1 MNGKKIETSNLTIY
15 EMDSAKKGLFT
26 TEDGRN
32 HTIIFFLVALL
43 FTLWAVGNSLIDT
56 MDKHFQDYY
65 HLTKADSA
73 NVQFSHYLG
82 YFFMALPAGWF
93 IHKLGYKWG
102 IILGLSLAAV
112 GCLWFYPATKIDG
125 FWAVL
130 LGVCLVAMGF
140 SFLETVANP
149 YTTVLGD
156 PKYAASR
163 INLAQYFN
171 ALGWPIAPFIGGLYF
186 YHSDATLNAQ
196 QNAEIAHKTM
206 WIPYVGLALII
217 VVLIIA
223 FVKSK
228 MPDIV
233 EKERDENNSEN
244 RAAQAD
250 VFGQQNLLSTVLLY
264 VCAILF
270 SFALGM
276 IFRFFAQLVY
286 MDRATL
292 ANPVAMLAVNHT
304 LAMVFDVVTVLAGV
318 GSIVFITLKRGKLI
332 HRDSIW
338 SAPHFTGATIAQFLY
353 VAAQAGIF
361 SFFIN
366 YMVEEVPAI
375 AESMK
380 SSWFIGGENGSILRN
395 GAYFLTEK
403 GATSL
408 MSWMAFPLFLL
419 GRFTGSFI
427 LRVTKAHKMLGLY
440 ALINVILMLVIVA
453 KLGWVSVAAVF
464 LSFFF
469 MSIMFPTIFSLGIFG
484 LGERSKVASSFI
496 VMAIMGGAVL
506 PKVMGAIADAD
517 GMAAGYVVPAA
528 CFVVIALY
536 GFFWTKLSRVDGVSG
551 VKIGTGH

>member
-1 MNGKKIETSNLTIY
+1 MKST
-15 EMDSAKKGLFT
+15 KKGLFT

-32 HTIIFFLVALL
+32 HTFIFFLVALL

-102 IILGLSLAAV
+102 IILGLSLAAL

-163 INLAQYFN
+163 INLAQSFN
-171 ALGWPIAPFIGGLYF
+171 AIGWPIAPYIGGLYF
-186 YHSDATLNAQ
+186 YHTDVALSAQ
-196 QNAEIAHKTM
+196 QNAVIAHKTM
-206 WIPYVGLALII
+206 WVPYVALAVII
-217 VVLIIA
+217 MVLIVA
-223 FVKSK
+223 FIKSK
-228 MPDIV
+228 MPDVI
-233 EKERDENNSEN
+233 EHDHNNNDPGNEPTKI
-244 RAAQAD
+244 D
-250 VFGQQNLLSTVLLY
+250 VFGQQGMLSTVLLY

-276 IFRFFAQLVY
+276 IFRFFVQLFY
-286 MDRATL
+286 MDRETL
-292 ANPVAMLAVNHT
+292 ANPE
-304 LAMVFDVVTVLAGV
+304 AMVALNHMLTWVFYSVTAVVGAA
-318 GSIVFITLKRGKLI
+318 SIVFIAQKRKKLI
-332 HRDSIW
+332 HRNSIW

-375 AESMK
+375 GESLK

-395 GAYFLTEK
+395 GAWFLTEK

-427 LRVTKAHKMLGLY
+427 LRVAKAHTMLGLY
-440 ALINVILMLVIVA
+440 AFINVLLMFVIVA
-453 KLGWVSVAAVF
+453 KLGWLSVAAVF

-484 LGERSKVASSFI
+484 LGEQSKLASSFI

-506 PKVMGAIADAD
+506 PKVMGAIGDAE
-517 GMAAGYVVPAA
+517 GMSAGYIVPAV
-528 CFVVIALY
+528 CFMAIALY
-536 GFFWTKLSRVDGVSG
+536 GFFWTKLSGSAGLNG

>member
-1 MNGKKIETSNLTIY
+1 MEKT
-15 EMDSAKKGLFT
+15 KKGLFT

-32 HTIIFFLVALL
+32 HIFIFFLVALL

-102 IILGLSLAAV
+102 IILGLSLAAL

-140 SFLETVANP
+140 SFIETVANP

-163 INLAQYFN
+163 INLAQSFN
-171 ALGWPIAPFIGGLYF
+171 AIGWPIAPYIGGLYF
-186 YHSDATLNAQ
+186 YHTDNALSTQ

-206 WIPYVGLALII
+206 WIPYVALAVII
-217 VVLIIA
+217 MVLIIA
-223 FVKSK
+223 FIKSK
-228 MPDIV
+228 MPDVV
-233 EKERDENNSEN
+233 EDENNNNNSESET
-244 RAAQAD
+244 AKVD
-250 VFGQQNLLSTVLLY
+250 VFGQQSLLSTILLY
-264 VCAILF
+264 VCAILL

-276 IFRFFAQLVY
+276 IFRFFVQLFY
-286 MDRATL
+286 MDRETL
-292 ANPVAMLAVNHT
+292 ANPE
-304 LAMVFDVVTVLAGV
+304 AMVVLNHILTRVFYIVTGICGV
-318 GSIVFITLKRGKLI
+318 ASIIYITLKRGKLI
-332 HRDSIW
+332 HKNSLW

-375 AESMK
+375 GESLK
-380 SSWFIGGENGSILRN
+380 SSWFIGGENGSILRD
-395 GAYFLTEK
+395 GAYFLTER

-419 GRFTGSFI
+419 GRFSGSFI
-427 LRVTKAHKMLGLY
+427 LRVTKAHNMLSLY
-440 ALINVILMLVIVA
+440 AIINVMLMFVIVA
-453 KLGWVSVAAVF
+453 KLGWLSVAAVF

-484 LGERSKVASSFI
+484 LGEKSKLASSFI

-506 PKVMGAIADAD
+506 PKVMGAIGDKE
-517 GMAAGYVVPAA
+517 GMSAGYVVPAV
-528 CFVVIALY
+528 CFLVIALY
-536 GFFWTKLSRVDGVSG
+536 GFFWTKLSGSEGLNG
-551 VKIGTGH
+551 VKIGKGH

>member
-1 MNGKKIETSNLTIY
+1 MKKT
-15 EMDSAKKGLFT
+15 KKGLFI
-26 TEDGRN
+26 TEDGKN
-32 HTIIFFLVALL
+32 HVFIFFLVALL

-102 IILGLSLAAV
+102 IILGLSLAAL

-149 YTTVLGD
+149 YTTVLGN

-163 INLAQYFN
+163 INLAQSFN
-171 ALGWPIAPFIGGLYF
+171 AIGWPIAPYIGGLYF
-186 YHSDATLNAQ
+186 YHSDDALNAQ

-206 WIPYVGLALII
+206 WIPYVALAVII
-217 VVLIIA
+217 GILIIA
-223 FVKSK
+223 FIKSK
-228 MPDIV
+228 MPDV
-233 EKERDENNSEN
+233 TEDENNSPEN
-244 RAAQAD
+244 ETTKVD
-250 VFGQQNLLSTVLLY
+250 VFGQQSLLSTILLY
-264 VCAILF
+264 IVAILF

-276 IFRFFAQLVY
+276 IVRFFVQVFY
-286 MDRATL
+286 MDRETL
-292 ANPVAMLAVNHT
+292 ANPEAMVALNHT
-304 LAMVFDVVTVLAGV
+304 LAWVFNIVTGIAGAA
-318 GSIVFITLKRGKLI
+318 SIIFITLNRGKLI
-332 HRDSIW
+332 HRNSIW
-338 SAPHFTGATIAQFLY
+338 SAPHFTGATISQFLY

-375 AESMK
+375 SEGLK
-380 SSWFIGGENGSILRN
+380 SSWFIGGENGSILRD
-395 GAYFLTEK
+395 GSYFLTEK

-427 LRVTKAHKMLGLY
+427 LRVTKAHNMLGLY
-440 ALINVILMLVIVA
+440 AFINVMLMFVIVA
-453 KLGWVSVAAVF
+453 NLGWISVAAVF

-484 LGERSKVASSFI
+484 LGEKSKMASSFI

-506 PKVMGAIADAD
+506 PKVMGAIGDKE
-517 GMAAGYVVPAA
+517 GMSAGYVVPAV
-528 CFVVIALY
+528 CFMVIALY
-536 GFFWTKLSRVDGVSG
+536 GFFWTKLSGSEGLNR

>member
-1 MNGKKIETSNLTIY
+1 MSKT
-15 EMDSAKKGLFT
+15 KKGLFT

-32 HTIIFFLVALL
+32 HTFIFFLVALL

-102 IILGLSLAAV
+102 IILGLSLAAL

-130 LGVCLVAMGF
+130 LGVCLIAMGF

-149 YTTVLGD
+149 YTTVLGN

-163 INLAQYFN
+163 INLAQSFN
-171 ALGWPIAPFIGGLYF
+171 AIGWPIAPFIGGMYF
-186 YHSDATLNAQ
+186 YHTDDSLTAQ
-196 QNAEIAHKTM
+196 QNAEIAHQTM
-206 WIPYVGLALII
+206 WIPYVALAVII
-217 VVLIIA
+217 GILIIA
-223 FVKSK
+223 FLKSK
-228 MPDIV
+228 MPDV
-233 EKERDENNSEN
+233 TEDDNLNAEAEVAKV
-244 RAAQAD
+244 D
-250 VFGQQNLLSTVLLY
+250 VFGQQNRMSTILLY
-264 VCAILF
+264 VTAILF
-270 SFALGM
+270 SFAFGM
-276 IFRFFAQLVY
+276 IVRFFVQIFY
-286 MDRATL
+286 MDRETL
-292 ANPVAMLAVNHT
+292 ANPEAMTALNKMLT
-304 LAMVFDVVTVLAGV
+304 WIFNSVTSTVIIISV
-318 GSIVFITLKRGKLI
+318 VFIRLRGKKLI
-332 HRDSIW
+332 HKSSIW
-338 SAPHFTGATIAQFLY
+338 SAPHFTGAAIAQFLY

-375 AESMK
+375 GESLK
-380 SSWFIGGENGSILRN
+380 SNFFIGGENGSILRD
-395 GAYFLTEK
+395 GSYFLTEK

-408 MSWMAFPLFLL
+408 MSWLAFPLFLL

-427 LRVTKAHKMLGLY
+427 LRVTKAHIMLGLY
-440 ALINVILMLVIVA
+440 SFINVILMFVVVA
-453 KLGWVSVAAVF
+453 NLGWISVASVF

-484 LGERSKVASSFI
+484 LGEKSKMASSFI

-506 PKVMGAIADAD
+506 PKVMGAIADVK
-517 GMAAGYVVPAA
+517 GMSAGYVVPAV
-528 CFVVIALY
+528 CFMAITLY
-536 GFFWTKLSRVDGVSG
+536 GFFWNKLSGSDGFNNVR
-551 VKIGTGH
+551 IGAGH

>member
-1 MNGKKIETSNLTIY
+1 MPCVVCRLENNIERMKRTR
-15 EMDSAKKGLFT
+15 KGLFT

-32 HTIIFFLVALL
+32 HTFIFFLVALL

-102 IILGLSLAAV
+102 IILGLGLAAL

-163 INLAQYFN
+163 INLAQSFN
-171 ALGWPIAPFIGGLYF
+171 AIGWPIAPFIGGLYF
-186 YHSDATLNAQ
+186 YHTDVTRTAQ

-206 WIPYVGLALII
+206 WIPYVALAVII
-217 VVLIIA
+217 TVLIIA

-228 MPDIV
+228 MPDVV
-233 EKERDENNSEN
+233 EDDNNNNESETDRKE
-244 RAAQAD
+244 
-250 VFGQQNLLSTVLLY
+250 VFGQQGLLSTILLY
-264 VCAILF
+264 VCAILL

-276 IFRFFAQLVY
+276 IVRFFVQLFF

-292 ANPVAMLAVNHT
+292 ANPEAMLALNHRLT
-304 LAMVFDVVTVLAGV
+304 RVFYIVTGVVGIAST
-318 GSIVFITLKRGKLI
+318 VFITLKREKLI
-332 HRDSIW
+332 HKNSLW

-375 AESMK
+375 SESLK
-380 SSWFIGGENGSILRN
+380 SSWFIGGGDGSVLRN
-395 GAYFLTEK
+395 GAYFITEK

-427 LRVTKAHKMLGLY
+427 LRVTKAHNMLGLY
-440 ALINVILMLVIVA
+440 SIINVMLMFVIVA
-453 KLGWVSVAAVF
+453 KLGWLSVTAVF

-484 LGERSKVASSFI
+484 LGEKSKLASSFI

-517 GMAAGYVVPAA
+517 GMSAGYVVPAV
-528 CFVVIALY
+528 CFFAIAMY
-536 GFFWTKLSRVDGVSG
+536 GFFWTKLSGSEGVNG
-551 VKIGTGH
+551 VKIGSGH

>member
-1 MNGKKIETSNLTIY
+1 MKKTK
-15 EMDSAKKGLFT
+15 AGLFT

-32 HTIIFFLVALL
+32 HTFIFFLVALL

-56 MDKHFQDYY
+56 MDKHFQDFY

-93 IHKLGYKWG
+93 IQKLGYKWG
-102 IILGLSLAAV
+102 IVLGLSLAAL
-112 GCLWFYPATKIDG
+112 GCLWFYPATQIDG

-163 INLAQYFN
+163 INLAQSFN
-171 ALGWPIAPFIGGLYF
+171 AIGWPIAPYIGGLYF
-186 YHSDATLNAQ
+186 YHTDTALNAQ
-196 QNAEIAHKTM
+196 QNAEIAHQTM
-206 WIPYVGLALII
+206 WIPYVGLAII
-217 VVLIIA
+217 MLVLIVA
-223 FVKSK
+223 FIKSK
-228 MPDIV
+228 MPDVKETDNTNNNTESETVKV
-233 EKERDENNSEN
+233 E
-244 RAAQAD
+244 
-250 VFGQQNLLSTVLLY
+250 VFGQQSRLSTILLY

-270 SFALGM
+270 SFAVGM
-276 IFRFFAQLVY
+276 IVRFFVQLFY
-286 MDRATL
+286 MDRETL
-292 ANPVAMLAVNHT
+292 GNPE
-304 LAMVFDVVTVLAGV
+304 AMVALNHLLAWV
-318 GSIVFITLKRGKLI
+318 FNITTSIVGIASIIFITLRRDRLI
-332 HRDSIW
+332 HKDSLW

-375 AESMK
+375 GESFK

-395 GAYFLTEK
+395 GAYFLTER

-408 MSWMAFPLFLL
+408 MSWMAFPLFLI

-427 LRVTKAHKMLGLY
+427 LRVTKAHSMLGLY
-440 ALINVILMLVIVA
+440 ALINVLLMFVVVA
-453 KLGWVSVAAVF
+453 NIGWISVAAVF

-484 LGERSKVASSFI
+484 LGEKSKLASSFI

-506 PKVMGAIADAD
+506 PKVMGAIADKD
-517 GMAAGYVVPAA
+517 GMSAGYVVPAV
-528 CFVVIALY
+528 CFMVIALY
-536 GFFWTKLSRVDGVSG
+536 GFFWTKLSGSDGLSG
-551 VKIGTGH
+551 LKIRTGH

>member
-1 MNGKKIETSNLTIY
+1 MKQ
-15 EMDSAKKGLFT
+15 AKKGLFT

-32 HTIIFFLVALL
+32 HTFIFFLVALL

-149 YTTVLGD
+149 YTTVLGN
-156 PKYAASR
+156 PKYSASR
-163 INLAQYFN
+163 INLAQSFN
-171 ALGWPIAPFIGGLYF
+171 AIGWPIAPFIGGLYF
-186 YHSDATLNAQ
+186 YHSDNSLTAQ

-206 WIPYVGLALII
+206 WVPYIGIALII
-217 VVLIIA
+217 GVLILA
-223 FVKSK
+223 FIKSN
-228 MPDIV
+228 MPDV
-233 EKERDENNSEN
+233 TEDANANKEPENDKTKV
-244 RAAQAD
+244 D
-250 VFGQQNLLSTVLLY
+250 VFGQQSRMSTILLY

-276 IFRFFAQLVY
+276 IVRFFVQLFY
-286 MDRATL
+286 MDRETL
-292 ANPVAMLAVNHT
+292 ANPEAMAALNHT
-304 LAMVFDVVTVLAGV
+304 LTRVFYIVTGISGLASV
-318 GSIVFITLKRGKLI
+318 AFIVFKKQTLI
-332 HRDSIW
+332 HKNSLW
-338 SAPHFTGATIAQFLY
+338 SAPHFSGATIAQFLY

-366 YMVEEVPAI
+366 YMVEEVPSI
-375 AESMK
+375 SESFK
-380 SSWFIGGENGSILRN
+380 ASFIIGGESGSILRD
-395 GAYFLTEK
+395 GAFFLSEK

-408 MSWMAFPLFLL
+408 MSWLAFPLFLL

-427 LRVTKAHKMLGLY
+427 LRVTKAHNMLGLY
-440 ALINVILMLVIVA
+440 SFINVILMLVVVA
-453 KLGWVSVAAVF
+453 KLGWISVIAVF

-469 MSIMFPTIFSLGIFG
+469 MSIMFPTIFSLGIWG
-484 LGERSKVASSFI
+484 LGEKSKLASSFI

-506 PKVMGAIADAD
+506 PKVMGAIADKD
-517 GMAAGYVVPAA
+517 GMSAGYIVPAV
-528 CFVVIALY
+528 CFGVIALY
-536 GFFWTKLSRVDGVSG
+536 GFFWTKLSGSEG
-551 VKIGTGH
+551 LSKVKIGSGH

>member
-1 MNGKKIETSNLTIY
+1 MSKT
-15 EMDSAKKGLFT
+15 KKGLFT

-32 HTIIFFLVALL
+32 HTFIFFLVALL

-56 MDKHFQDYY
+56 MDKHFQDYD

-102 IILGLSLAAV
+102 IILGLSLAAL

-130 LGVCLVAMGF
+130 LGVCLIAMGF

-149 YTTVLGD
+149 YTTVLGN

-163 INLAQYFN
+163 INLAQSFN
-171 ALGWPIAPFIGGLYF
+171 AIGWPIAPFIGGMYF
-186 YHSDATLNAQ
+186 YHTDDSLTAQ
-196 QNAEIAHKTM
+196 QNAEIAHQTM
-206 WIPYVGLALII
+206 WIPYVALAVII
-217 VVLIIA
+217 GILIIA
-223 FVKSK
+223 FLKSK
-228 MPDIV
+228 MPDV
-233 EKERDENNSEN
+233 TEDDNLNAEAEVAKV
-244 RAAQAD
+244 D
-250 VFGQQNLLSTVLLY
+250 VFGQQNRMSTILLY
-264 VCAILF
+264 VTAILF
-270 SFALGM
+270 SFAFGM
-276 IFRFFAQLVY
+276 IVRFFVQIFY
-286 MDRATL
+286 MDRETL
-292 ANPVAMLAVNHT
+292 ANPEAMTALNKMLT
-304 LAMVFDVVTVLAGV
+304 WIFNSVTSTVIIISV
-318 GSIVFITLKRGKLI
+318 VFIRLRGKKLI
-332 HRDSIW
+332 HKSSIW
-338 SAPHFTGATIAQFLY
+338 SAPHFTGAAIAQFLY

-375 AESMK
+375 GESLK
-380 SSWFIGGENGSILRN
+380 SNFFIGGENGSILRD
-395 GAYFLTEK
+395 GSYFLTEK

-408 MSWMAFPLFLL
+408 MSWLAFPLFLL

-427 LRVTKAHKMLGLY
+427 LRVTKAHIMLGLY
-440 ALINVILMLVIVA
+440 SFINVILMFVVVA
-453 KLGWVSVAAVF
+453 NLGWISVASVF

-484 LGERSKVASSFI
+484 LGEKSKMASSFI

-506 PKVMGAIADAD
+506 PKVMGAIADVK
-517 GMAAGYVVPAA
+517 GMSAGYVVPAV
-528 CFVVIALY
+528 CFMAITLY
-536 GFFWTKLSRVDGVSG
+536 GFFWNKLSGSDGFNSVR
-551 VKIGTGH
+551 IGAGH

>member
-1 MNGKKIETSNLTIY
+1 MSKT
-15 EMDSAKKGLFT
+15 KKGLFT

-32 HTIIFFLVALL
+32 HTFIFFLVALL

-102 IILGLSLAAV
+102 IILGLSLAAL

-130 LGVCLVAMGF
+130 LGVCLIAMGF

-149 YTTVLGD
+149 YTTVLGN

-163 INLAQYFN
+163 INLAQSFN
-171 ALGWPIAPFIGGLYF
+171 AIGWPIAPFIGGMYF
-186 YHSDATLNAQ
+186 YHTDDSLTAQ
-196 QNAEIAHKTM
+196 QNAEIAHQTM
-206 WIPYVGLALII
+206 WIPYVALAVII
-217 VVLIIA
+217 GILIIA
-223 FVKSK
+223 FLKSK
-228 MPDIV
+228 MPDV
-233 EKERDENNSEN
+233 TEDDNLNAEAEVAKV
-244 RAAQAD
+244 D
-250 VFGQQNLLSTVLLY
+250 VFGQQNRMSTILLY
-264 VCAILF
+264 VTAILF

-276 IFRFFAQLVY
+276 IVRFFVQIFY
-286 MDRATL
+286 MDRETL
-292 ANPVAMLAVNHT
+292 ANPEAMTALNKMLT
-304 LAMVFDVVTVLAGV
+304 WIFNSVTSTVIIISV
-318 GSIVFITLKRGKLI
+318 VFIRLRGKKLI
-332 HRDSIW
+332 HKSSIW
-338 SAPHFTGATIAQFLY
+338 SAPHFTGAAIAQFLY

-375 AESMK
+375 GESLK
-380 SSWFIGGENGSILRN
+380 SNFFIGGENGSILRD
-395 GAYFLTEK
+395 GSYFLTEK

-408 MSWMAFPLFLL
+408 MSWLAFPLFLL

-427 LRVTKAHKMLGLY
+427 LRVTKAHIMLGLY
-440 ALINVILMLVIVA
+440 SFINVILMFVVVA
-453 KLGWVSVAAVF
+453 NLGWISVASVF

-484 LGERSKVASSFI
+484 LGEKSKMASSFI

-506 PKVMGAIADAD
+506 PKVMGAIADVK
-517 GMAAGYVVPAA
+517 GMSAGYVVPAV
-528 CFVVIALY
+528 CFMAITLY
-536 GFFWTKLSRVDGVSG
+536 GFFWNKLSGSDGFNSVR
-551 VKIGTGH
+551 IGAGH

>member
-1 MNGKKIETSNLTIY
+1 MGST
-15 EMDSAKKGLFT
+15 KKGLFT

-32 HTIIFFLVALL
+32 HTFIFFMVALL

-102 IILGLSLAAV
+102 IVLGLSLAAL
-112 GCLWFYPATKIDG
+112 GCLWFYPATQIDG

-130 LGVCLVAMGF
+130 LGVCLIAMGF

-163 INLAQYFN
+163 INLAQSFN
-171 ALGWPIAPFIGGLYF
+171 AIGWPIAPYIGGLYF
-186 YHSDATLNAQ
+186 YHTDDSLNAQ
-196 QNAEIAHKTM
+196 QNAEIAHQTM

-217 VVLIIA
+217 LVLIVA
-223 FVKSK
+223 FIKSK
-228 MPDIV
+228 MPDVV
-233 EKERDENNSEN
+233 ENDNNTDNAEGDTAKVN
-244 RAAQAD
+244 
-250 VFGQQNLLSTVLLY
+250 VFGQQSRLSTILLY
-264 VCAILF
+264 VCAIMF
-270 SFALGM
+270 SFAVGM
-276 IFRFFAQLVY
+276 IVRFFVQLFY
-286 MDRATL
+286 MDRETL
-292 ANPVAMLAVNHT
+292 ANPE
-304 LAMVFDVVTVLAGV
+304 AMVALNHILAWVFNITTSIVGI
-318 GSIVFITLKRGKLI
+318 GSIIFITLKREKLI
-332 HRDSIW
+332 HKDSLW

-375 AESMK
+375 SESLK

-408 MSWMAFPLFLL
+408 MSLMAFPLFLI

-427 LRVTKAHKMLGLY
+427 LRVTKAHSMLGLY
-440 ALINVILMLVIVA
+440 AFINVMLMFVIVA
-453 KLGWVSVAAVF
+453 KLGWISVAAVF

-484 LGERSKVASSFI
+484 LGEKSKLASSFI

-506 PKVMGAIADAD
+506 PKVMGAIADKD
-517 GMAAGYVVPAA
+517 GMSAGYIVPAV
-528 CFVVIALY
+528 CFGVIALY
-536 GFFWTKLSRVDGVSG
+536 GFFWTKLSGSDGLNG

>member
-1 MNGKKIETSNLTIY
+1 MAKT
-15 EMDSAKKGLFT
+15 KKGLFT

-32 HTIIFFLVALL
+32 HTFIFFLVALL

-102 IILGLSLAAV
+102 IILGLSLAAL

-149 YTTVLGD
+149 YTTVLGN
-156 PKYAASR
+156 PKYSASR
-163 INLAQYFN
+163 INLAQSFN
-171 ALGWPIAPFIGGLYF
+171 AIGWPIAPYIGGLYF
-186 YHSDATLNAQ
+186 YHTDSSLSAQ

-206 WIPYVGLALII
+206 WVPYVGIALII
-217 VVLIIA
+217 GVLILA
-223 FVKSK
+223 FLKSNMPDVTEDANNDQESGAEKSK
-228 MPDIV
+228 V
-233 EKERDENNSEN
+233 
-244 RAAQAD
+244 D
-250 VFGQQNLLSTVLLY
+250 VFGQQSVLSTVLLY

-276 IFRFFAQLVY
+276 IVRFFVQLFY
-286 MDRATL
+286 MDRETL
-292 ANPVAMLAVNHT
+292 ANPE
-304 LAMVFDVVTVLAGV
+304 AMVTLNQLLSRVFYIVTGIFGV
-318 GSIVFITLKRGKLI
+318 ASVAFLIFRKEKLI
-332 HRDSIW
+332 HKNSLW
-338 SAPHFTGATIAQFLY
+338 SAPHFSGATIAQFLY

-366 YMVEEVPAI
+366 YMVEEVPSI
-375 AESMK
+375 SESFR
-380 SSWFIGGENGSILRN
+380 SSFLIGGENGSILRD

-427 LRVTKAHKMLGLY
+427 LRVTKAHNMLGLY
-440 ALINVILMLVIVA
+440 SFINVVLMLVVVA
-453 KLGWVSVAAVF
+453 KLGWISVIAVF

-469 MSIMFPTIFSLGIFG
+469 MSIMFPTIFSLGIWG
-484 LGERSKVASSFI
+484 LGEKSKLASSFI

-506 PKVMGAIADAD
+506 PKVMGAIADKD
-517 GMAAGYVVPAA
+517 GMSAGYVVPAV
-528 CFVVIALY
+528 CFAVIALY
-536 GFFWTKLSRVDGVSG
+536 GFFWTKLSGSEG
-551 VKIGTGH
+551 LSKMKIGSGH

>member
-1 MNGKKIETSNLTIY
+1 MGK
-15 EMDSAKKGLFT
+15 AKKGLFT

-32 HTIIFFLVALL
+32 HAFIFFLVALL

-102 IILGLSLAAV
+102 IVLGLSLAAL

-163 INLAQYFN
+163 INLAQSFN
-171 ALGWPIAPFIGGLYF
+171 AIGWPIAPFIGGIYF
-186 YHSDATLNAQ
+186 YHTDDALTAQ

-206 WIPYVGLALII
+206 WIPYVALAVII
-217 VVLIIA
+217 GVLIIL
-223 FVKSK
+223 FIKSN
-228 MPDIV
+228 MPDV
-233 EKERDENNSEN
+233 KEDDHGSQSET
-244 RAAQAD
+244 AKVD
-250 VFGQQNLLSTVLLY
+250 VFGQQSRLSTILLY
-264 VCAILF
+264 VAAILF

-276 IFRFFAQLVY
+276 IVRFFVQVFY

-292 ANPVAMLAVNHT
+292 ANPEAMAALNQ
-304 LAMVFDVVTVLAGV
+304 
-318 GSIVFITLKRGKLI
+318 TLKWVSNIVTGVAGIVSVAFIAFKKEKLI
-332 HRDSIW
+332 HKSSIW

-375 AESMK
+375 GESLK
-380 SSWFIGGENGSILRN
+380 SNFFIGGESGSILRD
-395 GAYFLTEK
+395 GSYFLTEK

-408 MSWMAFPLFLL
+408 MSWLAFPLFLL

-427 LRVTKAHKMLGLY
+427 LRVTKAHTMLGLY
-440 ALINVILMLVIVA
+440 AFINVMLMFVIVA
-453 KLGWVSVAAVF
+453 NLGWLSVASVF

-484 LGERSKVASSFI
+484 LGEKSKMASSFI

-506 PKVMGAIADAD
+506 PKVMGAIGDAE
-517 GMAAGYVVPAA
+517 GMSAGYVVPAI
-528 CFVVIALY
+528 CFLAIAAY
-536 GFFWTKLSRVDGVSG
+536 GFFWTKLSGSEGVNG
-551 VKIGTGH
+551 VKFGAGH

>member
-1 MNGKKIETSNLTIY
+1 MSKT
-15 EMDSAKKGLFT
+15 KKGLFT
-26 TEDGRN
+26 TEDGKN
-32 HTIIFFLVALL
+32 QAFIFFLVALL

-102 IILGLSLAAV
+102 IILGLSLAAL

-149 YTTVLGD
+149 YTTVLGN

-163 INLAQYFN
+163 INLAQSFN
-171 ALGWPIAPFIGGLYF
+171 ALGWPIAPFIGGMYF
-186 YHSDATLNAQ
+186 YHTDNTLTAQ
-196 QNAEIAHKTM
+196 QNAEIAHQTM
-206 WIPYVGLALII
+206 WIPYVALAVII
-217 VVLIIA
+217 GILIIA
-223 FVKSK
+223 FLKSK
-228 MPDIV
+228 MPDV
-233 EKERDENNSEN
+233 TEDMNNHNGGDSK
-244 RAAQAD
+244 AD
-250 VFGQQNLLSTVLLY
+250 VFGKQDRLSTVLLY
-264 VCAILF
+264 VTAILF

-276 IFRFFAQLVY
+276 IIRFFVQIFY
-286 MDRATL
+286 MDRETL
-292 ANPVAMLAVNHT
+292 ANPEAMLALNKMLTRIFYFVT
-304 LAMVFDVVTVLAGV
+304 IVASVISVF
-318 GSIVFITLKRGKLI
+318 FITLKRGKLI
-332 HRDSIW
+332 HSNSIW
-338 SAPHFTGATIAQFLY
+338 SAPHFTGATISQFLY

-366 YMVEEVPAI
+366 YTVEEVPSI
-375 AESMK
+375 GEGMK
-380 SSWFIGGENGSILRN
+380 SLWLIGGEDGSILRD
-395 GAYFLTEK
+395 GSYFITEK

-408 MSWMAFPLFLL
+408 MSWIAFPLFLL

-427 LRVTKAHKMLGLY
+427 LRVTKAHTMLGLY
-440 ALINVILMLVIVA
+440 AFINVLLMFVVVA
-453 KLGWVSVAAVF
+453 NLGWISVIAMF

-484 LGERSKVASSFI
+484 LGEKSKMASSFI

-506 PKVMGAIADAD
+506 PKVMGAIGDAES
-517 GMAAGYVVPAA
+517 MSAGYVVPAI
-528 CFVVIALY
+528 CFGAIALY
-536 GFFWTKLSRVDGVSG
+536 GFFWSKLSGLDVAGS
-551 VKIGTGH
+551 VKLGAGH

>member
-1 MNGKKIETSNLTIY
+1 MKN
-15 EMDSAKKGLFT
+15 AKKGLFT

-32 HTIIFFLVALL
+32 HTVIFFLVALL

-102 IILGLSLAAV
+102 IILGLALAAL

-149 YTTVLGD
+149 YTTILGN
-156 PKYAASR
+156 PKLAASR
-163 INLAQYFN
+163 INLAQSFN
-171 ALGWPIAPFIGGLYF
+171 AIGWPIAPFIGGLYF
-186 YHSDATLNAQ
+186 YHSDDTLSAQ

-206 WIPYVGLALII
+206 WIPYVALALII
-217 VVLIIA
+217 LVLIIA

-228 MPDIV
+228 MPDVV
-233 EKERDENNSEN
+233 ENQNNNGSET
-244 RAAQAD
+244 
-250 VFGQQNLLSTVLLY
+250 VKVEVYGQQSLLSTILLY
-264 VCAILF
+264 LCAILF

-276 IFRFFAQLVY
+276 IFRFFVQLFY
-286 MDRATL
+286 MDRETL
-292 ANPVAMLAVNHT
+292 ANPEAMAAINQILSK
-304 LAMVFDVVTVLAGV
+304 VFYIVTVVAGIA
-318 GSIVFITLKRGKLI
+318 SIVFITLRREVLI
-332 HRDSIW
+332 HKNSLW
-338 SAPHFTGATIAQFLY
+338 SAPHFSGATISQFLY

-366 YMVEEVPAI
+366 YAVEEIPAI
-375 AESMK
+375 GESLK
-380 SSWFIGGENGSILRN
+380 ANFFIGGEEGSILR
-395 GAYFLTEK
+395 GGEYFLTEK

-408 MSWMAFPLFLL
+408 MSWLAFPLFLL

-440 ALINVILMLVIVA
+440 SLINVILMFLVVA
-453 KLGWVSVAAVF
+453 KLGWISVVSVF

-484 LGERSKVASSFI
+484 LGEKSKLASSFI

-506 PKVMGAIADAD
+506 PKVMGAIADVD
-517 GMAAGYVVPAA
+517 GMSAGYVVPAI
-528 CFVVIALY
+528 CFMVIALY
-536 GFFWTKLSRVDGVSG
+536 GFFWPRLSGSEGLNG
-551 VKIGTGH
+551 VKIGSGH

>member
-1 MNGKKIETSNLTIY
+1 MEKT
-15 EMDSAKKGLFT
+15 KKGLFT

-32 HTIIFFLVALL
+32 HVFIFFLVALL

-102 IILGLSLAAV
+102 IILGLSLAAL

-149 YTTVLGD
+149 YTTVLGN

-163 INLAQYFN
+163 INLAQSFN
-171 ALGWPIAPFIGGLYF
+171 AIGWPIAPYIGGLYF

-206 WIPYVGLALII
+206 WIPYVALAVII
-217 VVLIIA
+217 LVLIVA
-223 FVKSK
+223 FLKSK
-228 MPDIV
+228 MPDVV
-233 EKERDENNSEN
+233 EDDHSKDNPEEGAGRV
-244 RAAQAD
+244 D
-250 VFGQQNLLSTVLLY
+250 VFGQQNRLSTVLLY
-264 VCAILF
+264 VCAIMF

-276 IFRFFAQLVY
+276 IFRFFVQLFY
-286 MDRATL
+286 MDRETL
-292 ANPVAMLAVNHT
+292 ANPEAMFTLNHLLT
-304 LAMVFDVVTVLAGV
+304 RVFYIVTGIV
-318 GSIVFITLKRGKLI
+318 GMASIIFITMKRGKLI
-332 HRDSIW
+332 HKDSLW
-338 SAPHFTGATIAQFLY
+338 SAPHFTGATISQFLY

-366 YMVEEVPAI
+366 YMVEEVPALS
-375 AESMK
+375 ESLK
-380 SSWFIGGENGSILRN
+380 SSFFIGGDNGSILRD
-395 GAYFLTEK
+395 GAWFLTEK

-427 LRVTKAHKMLGLY
+427 LRVTKAHNMLGLY
-440 ALINVILMLVIVA
+440 AFINVILMFVIVA
-453 KLGWVSVAAVF
+453 KLGWISVIAVF

-484 LGERSKVASSFI
+484 LGEKSKLASSFI

-506 PKVMGAIADAD
+506 PKVMGAIADVD
-517 GMAAGYVVPAA
+517 GMSAGYVVPAV
-528 CFVVIALY
+528 CFMVIALY
-536 GFFWTKLSRVDGVSG
+536 GFFWTKLSGSEGVNG
-551 VKIGTGH
+551 VKIGAGH

>member
-1 MNGKKIETSNLTIY
+1 MEKT
-15 EMDSAKKGLFT
+15 KKGLFT

-32 HTIIFFLVALL
+32 HVFIFFLVALL

-56 MDKHFQDYY
+56 MDKHFQDFY

-102 IILGLSLAAV
+102 IILGLSLAAL

-163 INLAQYFN
+163 INLAQSFN
-171 ALGWPIAPFIGGLYF
+171 AIGWPIAPYIGGLYF
-186 YHSDATLNAQ
+186 YHTDSTLNAQ

-206 WIPYVGLALII
+206 WIPYVALAVII
-217 VVLIIA
+217 LVLIVA
-223 FVKSK
+223 FIKSK
-228 MPDIV
+228 MPDVV
-233 EKERDENNSEN
+233 EEDHSKSNLDSD
-244 RAAQAD
+244 AAKVD

-264 VCAILF
+264 VCAVMF

-276 IFRFFAQLVY
+276 IFRFFVQLFY
-286 MDRATL
+286 MDKETL
-292 ANPVAMLAVNHT
+292 ANPEAMLTLNH
-304 LAMVFDVVTVLAGV
+304 LLSKVFYSVTGFVVLA
-318 GSIVFITLKRGKLI
+318 SIAFITLKRSKLI
-332 HRDSIW
+332 HKDSLW

-366 YMVEEVPAI
+366 YMVEDVPALG
-375 AESMK
+375 ESLK
-380 SSWFIGGENGSILRN
+380 SSFFIGGDTGSILRD

-408 MSWMAFPLFLL
+408 MSWMAFPLFLI

-427 LRVTKAHKMLGLY
+427 LRVTKAHNMLGLY
-440 ALINVILMLVIVA
+440 SFINVILMFVIVA
-453 KLGWVSVAAVF
+453 KLGWISVVAVF

-484 LGERSKVASSFI
+484 LGEKSKLASSFI

-506 PKVMGAIADAD
+506 PKVMGAIADKE
-517 GMAAGYVVPAA
+517 GMSAGYVVPAV
-528 CFVVIALY
+528 CFMAIALY
-536 GFFWTKLSRVDGVSG
+536 GFFWTKLSGSEG
-551 VKIGTGH
+551 LKSVKIGSGH

>member
-1 MNGKKIETSNLTIY
+1 MEKT
-15 EMDSAKKGLFT
+15 KKGLFT
-26 TEDGRN
+26 TPDGRN
-32 HTIIFFLVALL
+32 HTFIFFLVALL

-102 IILGLSLAAV
+102 IVLGLSLAAL

-163 INLAQYFN
+163 INLAQSFN
-171 ALGWPIAPFIGGLYF
+171 AIGWPIAPFIGGIYF
-186 YHSDATLNAQ
+186 YHTDDALTAQ

-206 WIPYVGLALII
+206 WIPYVALAVII
-217 VVLIIA
+217 GVLIIL
-223 FVKSK
+223 FIKSN
-228 MPDIV
+228 MPDV
-233 EKERDENNSEN
+233 KEEDHKSSGDET
-244 RAAQAD
+244 AKVD
-250 VFGQQNLLSTVLLY
+250 VFGQQSRLSTILLY
-264 VCAILF
+264 VTAILF

-276 IFRFFAQLVY
+276 IVRFFVQVFY

-292 ANPVAMLAVNHT
+292 ANPEAMAALNVT
-304 LAMVFDVVTVLAGV
+304 LKWVSNIVTGIAGV
-318 GSIVFITLKRGKLI
+318 ISIAFIALKKDKLI
-332 HRDSIW
+332 HKSSIW

-375 AESMK
+375 GESLK
-380 SSWFIGGENGSILRN
+380 SSFFIGGESGSILRD
-395 GAYFLTEK
+395 GSYFLTEK

-408 MSWMAFPLFLL
+408 MSWLAFPLFLL

-427 LRVTKAHKMLGLY
+427 LRVTKAHTMLGLY
-440 ALINVILMLVIVA
+440 AFINVMLMFVIVA
-453 KLGWVSVAAVF
+453 NLGWLSVASVF

-484 LGERSKVASSFI
+484 LGEKSKMASSFI

-506 PKVMGAIADAD
+506 PKVMGAIGDAE
-517 GMAAGYVVPAA
+517 GMSAGYVVPAI
-528 CFVVIALY
+528 CFLAIAAY
-536 GFFWTKLSRVDGVSG
+536 GFFWTKLSGSEGVNG
-551 VKIGTGH
+551 VKFGAGH

>member
-1 MNGKKIETSNLTIY
+1 MKRT
-15 EMDSAKKGLFT
+15 KKGLFT

-32 HTIIFFLVALL
+32 HVFIFFLVALL

-102 IILGLSLAAV
+102 IILGLSLAAL

-130 LGVCLVAMGF
+130 LGVCMVAMGF

-156 PKYAASR
+156 PRYSASR
-163 INLAQYFN
+163 INLAQSFN
-171 ALGWPIAPFIGGLYF
+171 AIGWPIAPYIGGLYF
-186 YHSDATLNAQ
+186 YHTDSSLSAQ

-206 WIPYVGLALII
+206 WVPYVGIALII
-217 VVLIIA
+217 GVLILA
-223 FVKSK
+223 FLKSNMPDVTEDNNKQESGTEKSK
-228 MPDIV
+228 V
-233 EKERDENNSEN
+233 
-244 RAAQAD
+244 D
-250 VFGQQNLLSTVLLY
+250 VFGQQSLLSTVLLY

-276 IFRFFAQLVY
+276 IVRFFVQLFY
-286 MDRATL
+286 MDRETL
-292 ANPVAMLAVNHT
+292 ANPEAMATLNHMLTKVFYTVTGIFGVASVAFL
-304 LAMVFDVVTVLAGV
+304 VFR
-318 GSIVFITLKRGKLI
+318 KEKLI
-332 HRDSIW
+332 HKNSLW
-338 SAPHFTGATIAQFLY
+338 SAPHFSGATIAQFLY

-366 YMVEEVPAI
+366 YMVEEVPPI
-375 AESMK
+375 SESFK
-380 SSWFIGGENGSILRN
+380 ASFLIGGENGSILRD

-427 LRVTKAHKMLGLY
+427 LRVTKAHNMLGLY
-440 ALINVILMLVIVA
+440 SFINVLLMLVVVA
-453 KLGWVSVAAVF
+453 KLGWISVIAVF

-469 MSIMFPTIFSLGIFG
+469 MSIMFPTIFSLGIWG
-484 LGERSKVASSFI
+484 LGEKSKLASSFI

-506 PKVMGAIADAD
+506 PKVMGAIADKD
-517 GMAAGYVVPAA
+517 GMSAGYVVPAV
-528 CFVVIALY
+528 CFAVIALY
-536 GFFWTKLSRVDGVSG
+536 GFFWTKLSGSEG
-551 VKIGTGH
+551 LSKVKIGSGH

>member
-1 MNGKKIETSNLTIY
+1 MKST
-15 EMDSAKKGLFT
+15 KKGLFT

-32 HTIIFFLVALL
+32 HTFIFFLVALL

-56 MDKHFQDYY
+56 MDKHFQDFY

-93 IHKLGYKWG
+93 IQKLGYKWG
-102 IILGLSLAAV
+102 IVLGLSLAAL

-149 YTTVLGD
+149 YTTVLGN

-163 INLAQYFN
+163 INLAQSFN
-171 ALGWPIAPFIGGLYF
+171 AIGWPIAPYIGGLYF
-186 YHSDATLNAQ
+186 YHSNDALNAQ
-196 QNAEIAHKTM
+196 QNAEIAHQTM
-206 WIPYVGLALII
+206 WIPYVALAVII
-217 VVLIIA
+217 GVLILA
-223 FVKSK
+223 FIKSD
-228 MPDIV
+228 MPDVV
-233 EKERDENNSEN
+233 ENDNHSDIETETVVV
-244 RAAQAD
+244 D
-250 VFGQQNLLSTVLLY
+250 VFGQQNRLSTILLY
-264 VCAILF
+264 TCAILF

-276 IFRFFAQLVY
+276 IFRFFVQLFY
-286 MDRATL
+286 MDRETL
-292 ANPVAMLAVNHT
+292 ANPE
-304 LAMVFDVVTVLAGV
+304 AMVALNHILSKVFYVVTGIV
-318 GSIVFITLKRGKLI
+318 GIASIIFITLKREKLI
-332 HRDSIW
+332 HKNSLW

-375 AESMK
+375 GESLK
-380 SSWFIGGENGSILRN
+380 SSFFIGGANGSILRD

-408 MSWMAFPLFLL
+408 MSWMAFPLFLI

-427 LRVTKAHKMLGLY
+427 LRVTKAHNMLGLY
-440 ALINVILMLVIVA
+440 AFINVILMIVIVA
-453 KLGWVSVAAVF
+453 KLGWISVAAVF

-484 LGERSKVASSFI
+484 LGEKSKLASSFI

-506 PKVMGAIADAD
+506 PKVMGAIADAE
-517 GMAAGYVVPAA
+517 GMSAGYIVPAV
-528 CFVVIALY
+528 CFIAIGLY
-536 GFFWTKLSRVDGVSG
+536 GFFWTKLSGSDGVNG

>member
-1 MNGKKIETSNLTIY
+1 MEKT
-15 EMDSAKKGLFT
+15 KKGLFT

-32 HTIIFFLVALL
+32 HVFIFFLVALL

-102 IILGLSLAAV
+102 IILGLSLAAL

-149 YTTVLGD
+149 YTTVLGN
-156 PKYAASR
+156 PKYSASR
-163 INLAQYFN
+163 INLAQSFN
-171 ALGWPIAPFIGGLYF
+171 AIGWPIAPYIGGLYF

-206 WIPYVGLALII
+206 WIPYVALAAII
-217 VVLIIA
+217 LVLIVA
-223 FVKSK
+223 FIKSN
-228 MPDIV
+228 MPDVV
-233 EKERDENNSEN
+233 EDDHSKDNPENNT
-244 RAAQAD
+244 AKVD
-250 VFGQQNLLSTVLLY
+250 VFGQQSRLSTILLY
-264 VCAILF
+264 VCAVMF

-276 IFRFFAQLVY
+276 IFRFFVQLFY
-286 MDRATL
+286 MDRETL
-292 ANPVAMLAVNHT
+292 ANPE
-304 LAMVFDVVTVLAGV
+304 AMVALNHLLTRVFYSITGIV
-318 GSIVFITLKRGKLI
+318 GIASIIFITVKRSKLI
-332 HRDSIW
+332 HKDSLW
-338 SAPHFTGATIAQFLY
+338 SAPHFTGATISQFLY

-366 YMVEEVPAI
+366 YMVEEVPALS
-375 AESMK
+375 ESLK
-380 SSWFIGGENGSILRN
+380 SSFFIGGDNGSILRD
-395 GAYFLTEK
+395 GAWFLTEK

-427 LRVTKAHKMLGLY
+427 LRATKAHNMLGLY
-440 ALINVILMLVIVA
+440 SFINVILMFVIVA
-453 KLGWVSVAAVF
+453 KLGWISVIAVF

-484 LGERSKVASSFI
+484 LGEKSKLASSFI

-517 GMAAGYVVPAA
+517 GMSAGYVVPAV
-528 CFVVIALY
+528 CFMAIALY
-536 GFFWTKLSRVDGVSG
+536 GFFWTKLSGSEGVNG
-551 VKIGTGH
+551 VKIGSGH

>member
-1 MNGKKIETSNLTIY
+1 MSKT
-15 EMDSAKKGLFT
+15 KKGLFT

-32 HTIIFFLVALL
+32 HTFIFFLVALL

-102 IILGLSLAAV
+102 IILGLGLAAL

-149 YTTVLGD
+149 YTTVLGN

-163 INLAQYFN
+163 INLAQSFN
-171 ALGWPIAPFIGGLYF
+171 AIGWPIAPFIGGIYF
-186 YHSDATLNAQ
+186 YHTDDTLTAQ
-196 QNAEIAHKTM
+196 QNAEIAHQTM
-206 WIPYVGLALII
+206 WIPYVALAVIIGILII
-217 VVLIIA
+217 LFI
-223 FVKSK
+223 KSK
-228 MPDIV
+228 MPDV
-233 EKERDENNSEN
+233 TEEDNSNAETV
-244 RAAQAD
+244 AAKVD
-250 VFGQQNLLSTVLLY
+250 VFGQQNRLSTILLY
-264 VCAILF
+264 VTAVLF

-276 IFRFFAQLVY
+276 IVRFFVQIFF
-286 MDRATL
+286 MDRETL
-292 ANPVAMLAVNHT
+292 ANPETMATLNHWLT
-304 LAMVFDVVTVLAGV
+304 RIFYFVTVIAGV
-318 GSIVFITLKRGKLI
+318 ASIVYIHFRKSKLI
-332 HRDSIW
+332 HKNSIW
-338 SAPHFTGATIAQFLY
+338 SAPHFTGATISQFLY

-375 AESMK
+375 SESMK
-380 SSWFIGGENGSILRN
+380 ASWLIGGENGSILREGN
-395 GAYFLTEK
+395 YFLTEK

-408 MSWMAFPLFLL
+408 MSLLAFPLFLL

-427 LRVTKAHKMLGLY
+427 LRVTKAHNMLGLY
-440 ALINVILMLVIVA
+440 SFINVILMFVVVA
-453 KLGWVSVAAVF
+453 NLGWISVAAVF

-484 LGERSKVASSFI
+484 LGEKSKIASSFI

-506 PKVMGAIADAD
+506 PKVMGAIGDAE
-517 GMAAGYVVPAA
+517 GMSAGYVVPAV

-536 GFFWTKLSRVDGVSG
+536 GFFWTKLSGSEGLNG

>member
-1 MNGKKIETSNLTIY
+1 MEKT
-15 EMDSAKKGLFT
+15 KKGLFT

-32 HTIIFFLVALL
+32 HTFIFFLVALL

-102 IILGLSLAAV
+102 IILGLSLAAL

-130 LGVCLVAMGF
+130 LGVCLIAMGF

-163 INLAQYFN
+163 INLAQSFN
-171 ALGWPIAPFIGGLYF
+171 AIGWPIAPLIGGIYF
-186 YHSDATLNAQ
+186 YHTDDSLTAQ
-196 QNAEIAHKTM
+196 QNAEIAHQTM
-206 WIPYVGLALII
+206 WIPYVAIAGII
-217 VVLIIA
+217 LVLIFA
-223 FVKSK
+223 FMKSK
-228 MPDIV
+228 MPDV
-233 EKERDENNSEN
+233 TESDVNNSHDENNRVE
-244 RAAQAD
+244 
-250 VFGQQNLLSTVLLY
+250 VFGQQDKLSTILLY

-276 IFRFFAQLVY
+276 IVRFFVQIFY
-286 MDRATL
+286 MDRETL
-292 ANPVAMLAVNHT
+292 ANPEAMAALNQ
-304 LAMVFDVVTVLAGV
+304 
-318 GSIVFITLKRGKLI
+318 TLKWVFNIVTAVVGIFSIAFIAVKKHKLI
-332 HRDSIW
+332 HKDSLW

-375 AESMK
+375 GESLK
-380 SSWFIGGENGSILRN
+380 ASWFIGGENGSILRN
-395 GAYFLTEK
+395 GNYFITEK

-408 MSWMAFPLFLL
+408 MSLMAFPLFLL

-427 LRVTKAHKMLGLY
+427 LRVTKAHSMLGLY
-440 ALINVILMLVIVA
+440 SFINVILMLVVVA
-453 KLGWVSVAAVF
+453 NLGWISVAAVF

-484 LGERSKVASSFI
+484 LGEKSKLASSFI

-506 PKVMGAIADAD
+506 PKVMGAIGDAE
-517 GMAAGYVVPAA
+517 GMSAGYIVPAI
-528 CFVVIALY
+528 CFGVIALY
-536 GFFWTKLSRVDGVSG
+536 GFFWTKLSGSEGMSG

>member
-1 MNGKKIETSNLTIY
+1 MKKE
-15 EMDSAKKGLFT
+15 KKGLFT

-32 HTIIFFLVALL
+32 HTFIFFLVAIL

-56 MDKHFQDYY
+56 MDKHFQDFY

-102 IILGLSLAAV
+102 IILGLSIAGL

-149 YTTVLGD
+149 YTTVLGN

-163 INLAQYFN
+163 INLAQSFN
-171 ALGWPIAPFIGGLYF
+171 AIGWPIAPFIGGIYF
-186 YHSDATLNAQ
+186 YHSDNALSAQ
-196 QNAEIAHKTM
+196 QNAEVAHKTM
-206 WIPYVGLALII
+206 WIPYIGIAVIIGILILAFL
-217 VVLIIA
+217 
-223 FVKSK
+223 KSK
-228 MPDIV
+228 MPEIV
-233 EKERDENNSEN
+233 DDSANHESEN
-244 RAAQAD
+244 DKPKVD
-250 VFGQQNLLSTVLLY
+250 VFGQRNLLSTILLY

-276 IFRFFAQLVY
+276 IVRFFVQIFY
-286 MDRATL
+286 MDRETL
-292 ANPVAMLAVNHT
+292 ANPEAMAALNLLLKKT
-304 LAMVFDVVTVLAGV
+304 FNIVTVIA
-318 GSIVFITLKRGKLI
+318 IVASVIFITLRKGKLT
-332 HRDSIW
+332 HKTSIW
-338 SAPHFTGATIAQFLY
+338 SAPHFSGATIAQFLY

-375 AESMK
+375 GESLK
-380 SSWFIGGENGSILRN
+380 ASWLIGGETGSVLRD
-395 GAYFLTEK
+395 GAYFITEK

-408 MSWMAFPLFLL
+408 MSLMAFPLFLL

-427 LRVTKAHKMLGLY
+427 LRVTKAHNMLGLY
-440 ALINVILMLVIVA
+440 AFINVLLMLVIVA
-453 KLGWVSVAAVF
+453 NLGWLSVAAVF

-484 LGERSKVASSFI
+484 LGEKSKMASSFI

-506 PKVMGAIADAD
+506 PKVMGAIGDAD
-517 GMAAGYVVPAA
+517 GMSAGYIVPAV
-528 CFVVIALY
+528 CFLVIALY
-536 GFFWTKLSRVDGVSG
+536 GFFWTKLSGSEG
-551 VKIGTGH
+551 LSAVKIGAGH

>member
-1 MNGKKIETSNLTIY
+1 MGK
-15 EMDSAKKGLFT
+15 AKKGLFT

-32 HTIIFFLVALL
+32 HTFIFFLVALL

-102 IILGLSLAAV
+102 IVLGLSLAAL

-163 INLAQYFN
+163 INLAQSFN
-171 ALGWPIAPFIGGLYF
+171 AIGWPIAPFIGGMYF
-186 YHSDATLNAQ
+186 YHTDDALTAQ

-206 WIPYVGLALII
+206 WIPYLALAVII
-217 VVLIIA
+217 GILIIL
-223 FVKSK
+223 FIKSN
-228 MPDIV
+228 MPDV
-233 EKERDENNSEN
+233 KEDNHESQSETDKV
-244 RAAQAD
+244 D
-250 VFGQQNLLSTVLLY
+250 VFGQQSRLSTILLY
-264 VCAILF
+264 VTAILF

-276 IFRFFAQLVY
+276 IVRFFVQVFY

-292 ANPVAMLAVNHT
+292 ANPEAMAALNQ
-304 LAMVFDVVTVLAGV
+304 
-318 GSIVFITLKRGKLI
+318 TLKWVSNIVTGFAGIISVTFIALKKEKLI
-332 HRDSIW
+332 HKSSIW

-375 AESMK
+375 GQSLK
-380 SSWFIGGENGSILRN
+380 SNFFIGGESGSILRD
-395 GAYFLTEK
+395 GSYFLTEK

-408 MSWMAFPLFLL
+408 MSWLAFPLFLL

-427 LRVTKAHKMLGLY
+427 LRVTKAHTMLGLY
-440 ALINVILMLVIVA
+440 AFINVMLMFVIVA
-453 KLGWVSVAAVF
+453 NLGWVSVAAVF

-484 LGERSKVASSFI
+484 LGEKSKMASSFI

-506 PKVMGAIADAD
+506 PKVMGAIGDAE
-517 GMAAGYVVPAA
+517 GMSAGYVVPAI
-528 CFVVIALY
+528 CFLAIAAY
-536 GFFWTKLSRVDGVSG
+536 GFFWTKLSGSEGLNG
-551 VKIGTGH
+551 VKFGAGH

>member
-1 MNGKKIETSNLTIY
+1 MERT
-15 EMDSAKKGLFT
+15 KKGLFT

-32 HTIIFFLVALL
+32 HTVIFFLVALL

-56 MDKHFQDYY
+56 MDKHFQDFY

-93 IHKLGYKWG
+93 IQRLGYKWG

-112 GCLWFYPATKIDG
+112 GCLWFLPATKIDG

-149 YTTVLGD
+149 YTTVLGH
-156 PKYAASR
+156 PQYAASR
-163 INLAQYFN
+163 INLAQSFN
-171 ALGWPIAPFIGGLYF
+171 AIGWPIAPYIGGLYF
-186 YHSDATLNAQ
+186 YHTDVTLSAQ

-206 WIPYVGLALII
+206 WVPYVALALII

-223 FVKSK
+223 FIKSK

-233 EKERDENNSEN
+233 ENKNKSESDSDKTN
-244 RAAQAD
+244 VFAQ
-250 VFGQQNLLSTVLLY
+250 QPLLSTILLY

-276 IFRFFAQLVY
+276 IFRFFAQLFY

-292 ANPVAMLAVNHT
+292 ANPTAMLAVNHT
-304 LAMVFDVVTVLAGV
+304 LAIVFDVVTILAGV
-318 GSIVFITLKRGKLI
+318 TSIVFITLKREKLI
-332 HRDSIW
+332 HENSIW
-338 SAPHFTGATIAQFLY
+338 SAPHFTGATISQFLY

-366 YMVEEVPAI
+366 YMVEDVPAI
-375 AESMK
+375 GESLK
-380 SSWFIGGENGSILRN
+380 SSWFIGGDNGSILRN

-408 MSWMAFPLFLL
+408 MSWMAFPLFLV

-440 ALINVILMLVIVA
+440 SLINVILMFVVVA
-453 KLGWVSVAAVF
+453 KLGWISVLAVF

-484 LGERSKVASSFI
+484 LGENSKLASSFI

-517 GMAAGYVVPAA
+517 GMSAGYVVPAA

-536 GFFWTKLSRVDGVSG
+536 GFFWTKLSGSDGLNG

>member
-1 MNGKKIETSNLTIY
+1 MKKE
-15 EMDSAKKGLFT
+15 KKGLFT
-26 TEDGRN
+26 TEDGKN
-32 HTIIFFLVALL
+32 HVVIFFLVAIL

-56 MDKHFQDYY
+56 MDKHFQDFY

-102 IILGLSLAAV
+102 IILGLSLAGL

-149 YTTVLGD
+149 YTTVLGN

-163 INLAQYFN
+163 INLAQSFN
-171 ALGWPIAPFIGGLYF
+171 AIGWPIAPFLGGIYF
-186 YHSDATLNAQ
+186 YHSDSSLTAQ

-206 WIPYVGLALII
+206 WIPYIGIAVIIGILILAFL
-217 VVLIIA
+217 
-223 FVKSK
+223 KSK
-228 MPDIV
+228 MPDV
-233 EKERDENNSEN
+233 TENALNTNESEN
-244 RAAQAD
+244 GKPKVD
-250 VFGQQNLLSTVLLY
+250 VFGQQSRLSTALLY

-276 IFRFFAQLVY
+276 IVRFFVQIFY
-286 MDRATL
+286 MDRETL
-292 ANPVAMLAVNHT
+292 ADPAAMKALDHLLAR
-304 LAMVFDVVTVLAGV
+304 VFNVVTVLAV
-318 GSIVFITLKRGKLI
+318 VASVAFITIRKNRLTHKT
-332 HRDSIW
+332 SIW
-338 SAPHFTGATIAQFLY
+338 SAPHFSGATIAQFLY

-366 YMVEEVPAI
+366 YMVEEVPALS
-375 AESMK
+375 ESFK
-380 SSWFIGGENGSILRN
+380 SSWLIGGETGSILRD
-395 GAYFLTEK
+395 GAYFLSEK

-408 MSWMAFPLFLL
+408 MSLLAFPLFLL

-427 LRVTKAHKMLGLY
+427 LRVTKAHNMLGLY
-440 ALINVILMLVIVA
+440 AFINVLLMFVIVA
-453 KLGWVSVAAVF
+453 NLGWLSVAAVF

-484 LGERSKVASSFI
+484 LGEKSKMASSFI

-506 PKVMGAIADAD
+506 PKVMGAIGDAE
-517 GMAAGYVVPAA
+517 GMSAGYVIPAI
-528 CFVVIALY
+528 CFGIIALY
-536 GFFWTKLSRVDGVSG
+536 GFFWTKLSGSQG
-551 VKIGTGH
+551 LSAVKIGAGH

>member
-1 MNGKKIETSNLTIY
+1 MKHT
-15 EMDSAKKGLFT
+15 KKGLFT
-26 TEDGRN
+26 TEDGQN
-32 HTIIFFLVALL
+32 HVFIFFLVALL

-82 YFFMALPAGWF
+82 YFFMSIPAGWF

-149 YTTVLGD
+149 YTTVLGN

-163 INLAQYFN
+163 INLAQSFN
-171 ALGWPIAPFIGGLYF
+171 AIGWPIAPFVGGIYF
-186 YHSDATLNAQ
+186 YHSDSALTAQ

-206 WIPYVGLALII
+206 WVPYVAIAVII
-217 VVLIIA
+217 VVLILA
-223 FVKSK
+223 FIKSK
-228 MPDIV
+228 MPEIT
-233 EKERDENNSEN
+233 ENNTKHSEEE
-244 RAAQAD
+244 AD
-250 VFGQQNLLSTVLLY
+250 KTEVFGQQSLLSTILLY

-276 IFRFFAQLVY
+276 IIRFFVQLFY
-286 MDRATL
+286 MDREL
-292 ANPVAMLAVNHT
+292 LSNPQAMAALNHT
-304 LAMVFDVVTVLAGV
+304 LSKVFYVVAVVV
-318 GSIVFITLKRGKLI
+318 GIASVTFITWKRKKLV
-332 HRDSIW
+332 HKDSLW

-375 AESMK
+375 SESFK
-380 SSWFIGGENGSILRN
+380 SSWLIGGESGSILKN
-395 GAYFLTEK
+395 GSYFLTEK

-408 MSWMAFPLFLL
+408 MSLMAFPLFLL

-427 LRVTKAHKMLGLY
+427 LRVTKAHYMLGLY
-440 ALINVILMLVIVA
+440 AFINVLLMFVIVA
-453 KLGWVSVAAVF
+453 KLGWLSVAAVF
-464 LSFFF
+464 FSFFF

-484 LGERSKVASSFI
+484 LGEKSKIASSFI

-506 PKVMGAIADAD
+506 PKVMGAIADTE
-517 GMAAGYVVPAA
+517 GMSAGYVVPAV
-528 CFVVIALY
+528 CFMAIALY
-536 GFFWTKLSRVDGVSG
+536 GFFWTKLSGSDGVSS
-551 VKIGTGH
+551 VKIGAGH

>member
-1 MNGKKIETSNLTIY
+1 MSKT
-15 EMDSAKKGLFT
+15 KKGLFT

-32 HTIIFFLVALL
+32 HAFIFFLVALL

-65 HLTKADSA
+65 RLTKADSA

-102 IILGLSLAAV
+102 IILGLGLAAL

-149 YTTVLGD
+149 YTTVLGN

-163 INLAQYFN
+163 INLAQSFN
-171 ALGWPIAPFIGGLYF
+171 AIGWPIAPFIGGMYF
-186 YHSDATLNAQ
+186 YHTDDSLSAQ
-196 QNAEIAHKTM
+196 QNAEIAHQTM
-206 WIPYVGLALII
+206 WIPYVALAAII
-217 VVLIIA
+217 GILIIA
-223 FVKSK
+223 FIKSK
-228 MPDIV
+228 MPDV
-233 EKERDENNSEN
+233 KEEDNHNPENET
-244 RAAQAD
+244 AKVD
-250 VFGQQNLLSTVLLY
+250 VFGQQSRLSIILLY
-264 VCAILF
+264 VVAILF
-270 SFALGM
+270 SFAFGM
-276 IFRFFAQLVY
+276 IVRFFVQIFY
-286 MDRATL
+286 MDRETL
-292 ANPVAMLAVNHT
+292 ANAE
-304 LAMVFDVVTVLAGV
+304 AMVALNHILTRVFYIVTGIAGV
-318 GSIVFITLKRGKLI
+318 ASIIFITVKRGKLI
-332 HRDSIW
+332 HKKSLW

-366 YMVEEVPAI
+366 YMVEDVPALG
-375 AESMK
+375 ESLK
-380 SSWFIGGENGSILRN
+380 SSFFIGGDNGSILRD

-408 MSWMAFPLFLL
+408 MSWLAFPLFLL
-419 GRFTGSFI
+419 RRFTGSFI
-427 LRVTKAHKMLGLY
+427 LRVTKAHNMLGLY
-440 ALINVILMLVIVA
+440 SFINVILMFVIVA
-453 KLGWVSVAAVF
+453 KLGWISVISVF

-484 LGERSKVASSFI
+484 LGEKSKLASSFI

-506 PKVMGAIADAD
+506 PKVMGAVADTE
-517 GMAAGYVVPAA
+517 GMSAGYVVPAV
-528 CFVVIALY
+528 CFMAIALY
-536 GFFWTKLSRVDGVSG
+536 GFFWTKLSGSEGVNA
-551 VKIGTGH
+551 VKIGAGH

>member
-1 MNGKKIETSNLTIY
+1 MTKT
-15 EMDSAKKGLFT
+15 KKGLFT

-32 HTIIFFLVALL
+32 HTFIFFLVALL

-102 IILGLSLAAV
+102 IILGLSLAAL

-149 YTTVLGD
+149 YTTVLGN
-156 PKYAASR
+156 PKYSASR
-163 INLAQYFN
+163 INLAQSFN
-171 ALGWPIAPFIGGLYF
+171 AIGWPIAPYIGGLYF
-186 YHSDATLNAQ
+186 YHTDSSLSAQ

-206 WIPYVGLALII
+206 WVPYVGIALII
-217 VVLIIA
+217 GVLILA
-223 FVKSK
+223 FLKSNMPDVTEDANNDQESGAEKSK
-228 MPDIV
+228 V
-233 EKERDENNSEN
+233 
-244 RAAQAD
+244 D
-250 VFGQQNLLSTVLLY
+250 VFGQQSLLSTVLLY

-276 IFRFFAQLVY
+276 IVRFFVQLFY
-286 MDRATL
+286 MDRETL
-292 ANPVAMLAVNHT
+292 ANPEAMATLNHLLSRVFYIVTGVFGVASVAFLI
-304 LAMVFDVVTVLAGV
+304 FR
-318 GSIVFITLKRGKLI
+318 KEKLI
-332 HRDSIW
+332 HKNSLW
-338 SAPHFTGATIAQFLY
+338 SAPHFSGATIAQFLY

-366 YMVEEVPAI
+366 YMVEEVPSI
-375 AESMK
+375 SESFR
-380 SSWFIGGENGSILRN
+380 SSFLIGGENGSILRD

-427 LRVTKAHKMLGLY
+427 LRVTKAHNMLGLY
-440 ALINVILMLVIVA
+440 SFINVVLMLVVVA
-453 KLGWVSVAAVF
+453 KLGWISVIAVF

-469 MSIMFPTIFSLGIFG
+469 MSIMFPTIFSLGIWG
-484 LGERSKVASSFI
+484 LGEKSKLASSFI

-506 PKVMGAIADAD
+506 PKVMGAIADKD
-517 GMAAGYVVPAA
+517 GMSAGYVVPAV
-528 CFVVIALY
+528 CFAVIALY
-536 GFFWTKLSRVDGVSG
+536 GFFWTKLSGSEG
-551 VKIGTGH
+551 LSKMKIGSGH

>member
-1 MNGKKIETSNLTIY
+1 MEKT
-15 EMDSAKKGLFT
+15 KKGLFT

-32 HTIIFFLVALL
+32 HTFIFFLVALL

-102 IILGLSLAAV
+102 IVLGLSLAAL

-163 INLAQYFN
+163 INLAQSFN
-171 ALGWPIAPFIGGLYF
+171 AIGWPIAPYIGGLYF
-186 YHSDATLNAQ
+186 YHTDDALNAQ

-206 WIPYVGLALII
+206 WIPYVALAVII
-217 VVLIIA
+217 GILIIA
-223 FVKSK
+223 FIKSK
-228 MPDIV
+228 MPDV
-233 EKERDENNSEN
+233 TEDDNNSHGNES
-244 RAAQAD
+244 AKVD
-250 VFGQQNLLSTVLLY
+250 VFGQQSMLSTILLY
-264 VCAILF
+264 VVAILF

-276 IFRFFAQLVY
+276 IVRFFVQLFY

-292 ANPVAMLAVNHT
+292 ADPEAMATLNHMLT
-304 LAMVFDVVTVLAGV
+304 WVFNIVTAIAGLV
-318 GSIVFITLKRGKLI
+318 SVIFITIKRGKLI
-332 HRDSIW
+332 HENSIW

-366 YMVEEVPAI
+366 YMIEEVPALS
-375 AESMK
+375 ESLK
-380 SSWFIGGENGSILRN
+380 SSFFIGGENGSIFRD
-395 GAYFLTEK
+395 GSYFLTEK

-408 MSWMAFPLFLL
+408 MSWMAFPLFLI

-427 LRVTKAHKMLGLY
+427 LRVTKAHNMLGLY
-440 ALINVILMLVIVA
+440 SFINVILMFVIVA

-484 LGERSKVASSFI
+484 LGEKSKLASSFI

-517 GMAAGYVVPAA
+517 GMSAGYVVPAV
-528 CFVVIALY
+528 CFMAIALY
-536 GFFWTKLSRVDGVSG
+536 GFFWTKLSGSNGVSG
-551 VKIGTGH
+551 VKLGAGH

>member
-1 MNGKKIETSNLTIY
+1 MARTR
-15 EMDSAKKGLFT
+15 KGLFT
-26 TEDGRN
+26 TSDGTN
-32 HTIIFFLVALL
+32 HTFIFFLVAIL

-102 IILGLSLAAV
+102 IVLGLALAAL

-130 LGVCLVAMGF
+130 LGVCLIAMGF

-163 INLAQYFN
+163 INLAQSFN
-171 ALGWPIAPFIGGLYF
+171 AIGWPIAPFIGGMYF
-186 YHSDATLNAQ
+186 YHSDDTLSAQ
-196 QNAEIAHKTM
+196 QNAEIAHQTM
-206 WIPYVGLALII
+206 WIPYLAIALII
-217 VVLIIA
+217 AILIVI
-223 FVKSK
+223 FIKSK
-228 MPDIV
+228 MPDV
-233 EKERDENNSEN
+233 KEDKGSHQHTGNE
-244 RAAQAD
+244 AAKVD
-250 VFGQQNLLSTVLLY
+250 VFGKQSLLSTILLY
-264 VCAILF
+264 VCAILL

-276 IFRFFAQLVY
+276 IVRFFVQLFY
-286 MDRATL
+286 MDRETL
-292 ANPVAMLAVNHT
+292 ANPEAMADLNYM
-304 LAMVFDVVTVLAGV
+304 LKWVFNIVTVLV
-318 GSIVFITLKRGKLI
+318 GIVSIIFITIKRKKLI
-332 HRDSIW
+332 HESSIW

-366 YMVEEVPAI
+366 YMVEEIPSIGEGIKA
-375 AESMK
+375 
-380 SSWFIGGENGSILRN
+380 SWFIGGENGSILRD
-395 GAYFLTEK
+395 GSYFLTEK

-408 MSWMAFPLFLL
+408 MSWIAFPLFLL

-427 LRVTKAHKMLGLY
+427 LRVTKAHNMLGLY
-440 ALINVILMLVIVA
+440 ALINVILMFIIVA
-453 KLGWVSVAAVF
+453 KLGWVSVAAVL

-484 LGERSKVASSFI
+484 LGEKSKMASSFI

-506 PKVMGAIADAD
+506 PKVMGAIGDKD
-517 GMAAGYVVPAA
+517 GMSAGYIVPAV
-528 CFVVIALY
+528 CFMVIALY
-536 GFFWTKLSRVDGVSG
+536 GFTWKKLSGSAGDAG
-551 VKIGTGH
+551 VKIVG

>member
-1 MNGKKIETSNLTIY
+1 MSKT
-15 EMDSAKKGLFT
+15 KKGLFT

-32 HTIIFFLVALL
+32 HTFIFFLVALL

-102 IILGLSLAAV
+102 IILGLGLAAL
-112 GCLWFYPATKIDG
+112 GSLWFYPATKIDG

-149 YTTVLGD
+149 YTTVLGN

-163 INLAQYFN
+163 INLAQSFN
-171 ALGWPIAPFIGGLYF
+171 AIGWPIAPFIGGIYF
-186 YHSDATLNAQ
+186 YHTDDLLTAQ
-196 QNAEIAHKTM
+196 QNAEIAHQTM
-206 WIPYVGLALII
+206 WIPYVALAVII
-217 VVLIIA
+217 GVLIIL
-223 FVKSK
+223 FLKSK
-228 MPDIV
+228 MPDV
-233 EKERDENNSEN
+233 TEDDNSGAETEAEKV
-244 RAAQAD
+244 D
-250 VFGQQNLLSTVLLY
+250 VFGQKRLMSTILLY
-264 VCAILF
+264 VTAILF

-276 IFRFFAQLVY
+276 IVRFFVQVFY
-286 MDRATL
+286 MDSETL
-292 ANPVAMLAVNHT
+292 ANAEAMVALNHT
-304 LAMVFDVVTVLAGV
+304 LTRIFYIVTAVAGI
-318 GSIVFITLKRGKLI
+318 GSIAFIALKRGKLI
-332 HRDSIW
+332 HKNSLW

-366 YMVEEVPAI
+366 YMVEEVPSI
-375 AESMK
+375 SESMK
-380 SSWFIGGENGSILRN
+380 ASWLIGGENGSILRD
-395 GAYFLTEK
+395 GSFFLTEK

-408 MSWMAFPLFLL
+408 MSLLAFPLFLL

-427 LRVTKAHKMLGLY
+427 LRVTKAHIMLGIY
-440 ALINVILMLVIVA
+440 SFINVILMLVVVA
-453 KLGWVSVAAVF
+453 NLGWISAISVF

-484 LGERSKVASSFI
+484 LGEKSKIASSFI

-506 PKVMGAIADAD
+506 PKVMGAIGDAE
-517 GMAAGYVVPAA
+517 GMSAGYIVPAI
-528 CFVVIALY
+528 CFGAIALY
-536 GFFWTKLSRVDGVSG
+536 GFFWGKLSGSDGVST
-551 VKIGTGH
+551 VKLGAGH

>member
-1 MNGKKIETSNLTIY
+1 MEKT
-15 EMDSAKKGLFT
+15 KKGLFT
-26 TEDGRN
+26 TEDGKN
-32 HTIIFFLVALL
+32 HVFIFFLVALL

-56 MDKHFQDYY
+56 MDKHFQDFY

-102 IILGLSLAAV
+102 IVLGLSLAAL

-149 YTTVLGD
+149 YTTVLGN

-163 INLAQYFN
+163 INLAQSFN
-171 ALGWPIAPFIGGLYF
+171 AIGWPIAPYIGGLYF
-186 YHSDATLNAQ
+186 YHSDATQSAQ

-206 WIPYVGLALII
+206 WIPYVALALII
-217 VVLIIA
+217 MVLIIA
-223 FVKSK
+223 FIKSK
-228 MPDIV
+228 MPDVV
-233 EKERDENNSEN
+233 EDDHSNGDPETGNAKV
-244 RAAQAD
+244 D
-250 VFGQQNLLSTVLLY
+250 VFGQQSRLSTVLLY

-276 IFRFFAQLVY
+276 IVRFFVQLFY
-286 MDRATL
+286 MDRETL
-292 ANPVAMLAVNHT
+292 SNPEAMITLNHT
-304 LAMVFDVVTVLAGV
+304 LTRVFYIATGIV
-318 GSIVFITLKRGKLI
+318 GIASIIFISLKRNKLI
-332 HRDSIW
+332 HKNSLW
-338 SAPHFTGATIAQFLY
+338 SAPHFTGATISQFLY

-366 YMVEEVPAI
+366 YTVEEFPSI
-375 AESMK
+375 SESLK
-380 SSWFIGGENGSILRN
+380 SIWFIGGEEGSILRN

-408 MSWMAFPLFLL
+408 MSWLAFPLFLI

-427 LRVTKAHKMLGLY
+427 LRATKAHNMLGLY
-440 ALINVILMLVIVA
+440 SAINVMLMFIVVA
-453 KLGWVSVAAVF
+453 KLGWLSVAALF

-484 LGERSKVASSFI
+484 LGEKSKLASSFI

-506 PKVMGAIADAD
+506 PKVMGAIADKE
-517 GMAAGYVVPAA
+517 GMSAGYIVPAV
-528 CFVVIALY
+528 CFGVIALY
-536 GFFWTKLSRVDGVSG
+536 GFFWTKLSGSEG
-551 VKIGTGH
+551 LSSVKIGAGH

>member
-1 MNGKKIETSNLTIY
+1 MEKT
-15 EMDSAKKGLFT
+15 KKGLFT

-32 HTIIFFLVALL
+32 HTFIFFLVALL

-102 IILGLSLAAV
+102 IVLGLSLAAL
-112 GCLWFYPATKIDG
+112 GCLWFYPATQIDG

-163 INLAQYFN
+163 INLAQSFN
-171 ALGWPIAPFIGGLYF
+171 AIGWPIAPYIGGLYF
-186 YHSDATLNAQ
+186 YHTDDALNAQ

-217 VVLIIA
+217 LVLIVA
-223 FVKSK
+223 FIKSK
-228 MPDIV
+228 MPDVKEEDNTNNDTESETAKV
-233 EKERDENNSEN
+233 E
-244 RAAQAD
+244 
-250 VFGQQNLLSTVLLY
+250 VFGQQSRLSTILLY
-264 VCAILF
+264 VCAIMF
-270 SFALGM
+270 SFAVGM
-276 IFRFFAQLVY
+276 IVRFFVQLFY
-286 MDRATL
+286 MDRETL
-292 ANPVAMLAVNHT
+292 GNPE
-304 LAMVFDVVTVLAGV
+304 AMVTLNHLLAWVFNITTSIIGI
-318 GSIVFITLKRGKLI
+318 GSVIFITLKREKLI
-332 HRDSIW
+332 HKNSLW
-338 SAPHFTGATIAQFLY
+338 SAPHFTGATISQFLY

-375 AESMK
+375 GESFK
-380 SSWFIGGENGSILRN
+380 SSWFIGGENGSVLRN

-408 MSWMAFPLFLL
+408 MSWMAFPLFLI

-427 LRVTKAHKMLGLY
+427 LRVTKAHNMLGLY
-440 ALINVILMLVIVA
+440 AFINVLLMFVIVA
-453 KLGWVSVAAVF
+453 KLGWISVAAVF

-484 LGERSKVASSFI
+484 LGEKSKLASSFI

-506 PKVMGAIADAD
+506 PKVMGAIADKD
-517 GMAAGYVVPAA
+517 GMSAGYIVPAV
-528 CFVVIALY
+528 CFGVIALY
-536 GFFWTKLSRVDGVSG
+536 GFFWTKLSGSNGLSG